1 MIVFY
6 NITREWYYKKN
17 YLKVNKEMHKF
28 SCLLL
33 LIGISFFSSFSSS
46 EDRLPLADKFV
57 IVLDAGHG
65 GKDPGRPTKLGYTEK
80 AIALKLVLKIG
91 RALEKNPNIKV
102 IYTRKTDVF
111 IELHER
117 ARIANKA
124 DADLF
129 VSIHCNAH
137 NTQAHGT
144 ETFVVGAANSQ
155 RNLNIAKEENEVIF
169 MENDHEE
176 NYEGFDPNSPESTIG
191 LTLMQEEY
199 VDQSIMLA
207 NLIETNFAKKTK
219 RKSRGVKQASLW
231 VMHNTYMPN
240 VLIETGFITN
250 KKEGAYL
257 NSKKGQEEISN
268 SIVTSILEYKKNIDQ
283 GSEEDITI
291 EDNIANTTLYTG
303 VEFKVQI
310 AASSRSVALKSYN
323 FKGLKELSKVKQGE
337 LYRYYS
343 GSTSDYDEIKAIQKT
358 AKTKGYPKCYIVAY
372 KNGTRVNLS
381 TVLKK

>member
-1 MIVFY
+1 
-6 NITREWYYKKN
+6 
-17 YLKVNKEMHKF
+17 MHKIG
-28 SCLLL
+28 CLVLI
-33 LIGISFFSSFSSS
+33 IGIIFFSSFSS
-46 EDRLPLADKFV
+46 EDEKNIITDKFV

-65 GKDPGRPTKLGYTEK
+65 GHDPGRPTKLGYTEK

-91 RALEKNPNIKV
+91 AALEKNPDIKV

-111 IELHER
+111 IKLRER

-137 NTQAHGT
+137 HTQAHGT
-144 ETFVVGAANSQ
+144 ETFVVGAANTE

-169 MENDHEE
+169 LEDDYAE
-176 NYEGFDPNSPESTIG
+176 NYEGFDPNSPESIIG

-207 NLIETNFAKKTK
+207 TLIENNFAKKTK

-231 VMHNTYMPN
+231 VMHNTYMPS

-257 NSKKGQEEISN
+257 NSNKGQNEISN
-268 SIVTSILEYKKNIDQ
+268 SIVTSILEYKSKLVKEATTAIVAQDNIDV
-283 GSEEDITI
+283 
-291 EDNIANTTLYTG
+291 NIYPD
-303 VEFKVQI
+303 VIFKVQI
-310 AASSRSVALKSYN
+310 AASKRKLALKPYN
-323 FKGLKELSKVKQGE
+323 FNKLKHLSRVKQGK
-337 LYRYYS
+337 LYKYYT
-343 GSTSDYDEIKAIQKT
+343 GNTNDYTVIKNIQKI
-358 AKTKGYPKCYIVAY
+358 AKEKGYPECFIVAY
-372 KNGTRVNLS
+372 KNNIQVNLS
-381 TVLKK
+381 DALNKSKAYLE

>member
-1 MIVFY
+1 
-6 NITREWYYKKN
+6 
-17 YLKVNKEMHKF
+17 MHKF
-28 SCLLL
+28 NCLLL
-33 LIGISFFSSFSSS
+33 LIGILFFSSFSSL
-46 EDRLPLADKFV
+46 EETTPIKDKFV

-65 GKDPGRPTKLGYTEK
+65 GHDPGRPTKLGYTEK

-91 RALEKNPNIKV
+91 KELEKNPSIKV

-111 IELHER
+111 IKLRER

-155 RNLNIAKEENEVIF
+155 RNLDIAKEENEVIF
-169 MENDHEE
+169 LEDDHAE
-176 NYEGFDPNSPESTIG
+176 NYEGFDPNSPESIIG

-207 NLIETNFAKKTK
+207 NLIETNFTKKTK

-231 VMHNTYMPN
+231 VMHNTYMPS

-257 NSKKGQEEISN
+257 NSKKGQEEISS
-268 SIVTSILEYKKNIDQ
+268 SIVTSILQYKKNIDQ
-283 GSEEDITI
+283 GSEENIIIKKSNTNTAVYNDI
-291 EDNIANTTLYTG
+291 
-303 VEFKVQI
+303 EFKVQI
-310 AASSRSVALKSYN
+310 AASSRNVALKSYN
-323 FKGLKELSKVKQGE
+323 FKGLKDLSKEKLGN
-337 LYRYYS
+337 LYKYFS
-343 GSTSDYDEIKAIQKT
+343 GSTNNYDEIKSIQKV

-372 KNGTRVNLS
+372 KNGVRVNLS
-381 TVLKK
+381 NILKK

>member
-1 MIVFY
+1 M
-6 NITREWYYKKN
+6 YKIN
-17 YLKVNKEMHKF
+17 
-28 SCLLL
+28 CLLL
-33 LIGISFFSSFSSS
+33 LIGIIFFSSFSSL
-46 EDRLPLADKFV
+46 EDTTPIKDKFV

-91 RALEKNPNIKV
+91 KALEKNPNIKV

-144 ETFVVGAANSQ
+144 ETFVVGASNSQ
-155 RNLNIAKEENEVIF
+155 RNLDIAKEENEVIF
-169 MENDHEE
+169 LEDDYSE
-176 NYEGFDPNSPESTIG
+176 NYEGFDPNSPESIIG

-207 NLIETNFAKKTK
+207 NLIETNFAKKNK

-231 VMHNTYMPN
+231 VMHNTYMPS

-268 SIVTSILEYKKNIDQ
+268 SIVVSILEYKKNINQ
-283 GSEEDITI
+283 GSEKDVITQ
-291 EDNIANTTLYTG
+291 ENIANTTTYKD
-303 VEFKVQI
+303 VVFKVQL
-310 AASSRSVALKSYN
+310 AASSKNLK
-323 FKGLKELSKVKQGE
+323 L
-337 LYRYYS
+337 
-343 GSTSDYDEIKAIQKT
+343 
-358 AKTKGYPKCYIVAY
+358 
-372 KNGTRVNLS
+372 
-381 TVLKK
+381 

>member
-1 MIVFY
+1 M
-6 NITREWYYKKN
+6 YKFN
-17 YLKVNKEMHKF
+17 
-28 SCLLL
+28 CLLL
-33 LIGISFFSSFSSS
+33 LIGILFFSSFSSLEKTKS
-46 EDRLPLADKFV
+46 IKDKFV

-80 AIALKLVLKIG
+80 SIALKLVLKIG
-91 RALEKNPNIKV
+91 KALERNPNIKV

-144 ETFVVGAANSQ
+144 ETFVVGASNSQ
-155 RNLNIAKEENEVIF
+155 RNLDIAKEENEVIF
-169 MENDHEE
+169 LEDDHAE
-176 NYEGFDPNSPESTIG
+176 NYEGFDPNSPESIIG

-231 VMHNTYMPN
+231 VMHNTYMPS

-268 SIVTSILEYKKNIDQ
+268 SIVTSLLEYKKNIDQ
-283 GSEEDITI
+283 GSEEDIIIKESTASK
-291 EDNIANTTLYTG
+291 EYKG
-303 VEFKVQI
+303 VVFKVQI
-310 AASSRSVALKSYN
+310 AASSRNLALKSYN
-323 FKGLKELSKVKQGE
+323 FKGLTNLSREKTKG
-337 LYRYYS
+337 LYRYFS
-343 GSTSDYDEIKAIQKT
+343 GSTNDYDKIKDLQRE
-358 AKTKGYPKCYIVAY
+358 AKTKGYTKCYIVAY
-372 KNGTRVNLS
+372 KNGVRVNLS
-381 TVLKK
+381 AVLKK

>member
-1 MIVFY
+1 
-6 NITREWYYKKN
+6 
-17 YLKVNKEMHKF
+17 MHK
-28 SCLLL
+28 LGYIIL
-33 LIGISFFSSFSSS
+33 LISIGLFSSFS
-46 EDRLPLADKFV
+46 EIDETKPPNDKFV

-65 GKDPGRPTKLGYTEK
+65 GSDPGRPTKLGYTEK
-80 AIALKLVLKIG
+80 EIALKLVLQIG
-91 RALEKNPNIKV
+91 KALEKNPNIKV

-111 IELHER
+111 IKLRER

-137 NTQAHGT
+137 HTQAHGT

-169 MENDHEE
+169 LEDDYAE
-176 NYEGFDPNSPESTIG
+176 NYEGFDPNSPESIIG

-231 VMHNTYMPN
+231 VMHNTYMPS

-257 NSKKGQEEISN
+257 NSKKGQNEISS
-268 SIVTSILEYKKNIDQ
+268 SIITSILEYKSKLAKDVVQVVPLIT
-283 GSEEDITI
+283 EDKS
-291 EDNIANTTLYTG
+291 G
-303 VEFKVQI
+303 VYKDIVFKVQI
-310 AASSRSVALKSYN
+310 AASSRKLALKSYN
-323 FKGLKELSKVKQGE
+323 FKGLKDLSKIKQGK

-343 GSTSDYDEIKAIQKT
+343 GNTNDYDEIKELQKV
-358 AKTKGYPKCYIVAY
+358 AKDKGYPKCFIVAY
-372 KNGTRVNLS
+372 KNGVKVNLS

>member
-1 MIVFY
+1 
-6 NITREWYYKKN
+6 
-17 YLKVNKEMHKF
+17 MHKF
-28 SCLLL
+28 KYLLL
-33 LIGISFFSSFSSS
+33 LIGVIFFSSFYYIEETKSVKG
-46 EDRLPLADKFV
+46 KFV

-65 GKDPGRPTKLGYTEK
+65 GHDPGRPTKLGYTEK

-91 RALEKNPNIKV
+91 KALERNPDIKV
-102 IYTRKTDVF
+102 IYTRTTDVF
-111 IELHER
+111 IKLRER

-144 ETFVVGAANSQ
+144 ETFVVGASNSQ
-155 RNLNIAKEENEVIF
+155 RNLDIAKEENEVIF
-169 MENDHEE
+169 LEDDYAE
-176 NYEGFDPNSPESTIG
+176 NYEGFDPNSPESIIG

-231 VMHNTYMPN
+231 VMHNTYMPS

-268 SIVTSILEYKKNIDQ
+268 SIVTSILEYKKSIDS
-283 GSEEDITI
+283 GNEDDIFIEEKVVNTDVYNDI
-291 EDNIANTTLYTG
+291 
-303 VEFKVQI
+303 VFKVQI
-310 AASSRSVALKSYN
+310 AASSRDLALKSYN
-323 FKGLKELSKVKQGE
+323 FNGLTNLSKAKQGN
-337 LYRYYS
+337 LYRYFS
-343 GSTSDYDEIKAIQKT
+343 GNTNDYEEIKVIQQT
-358 AKTKGYPKCYIVAY
+358 AKSKGYPKCYVVAY
-372 KNGTRVNLS
+372 KNGERVNLS
-381 TVLKK
+381 SLF

>member
-1 MIVFY
+1 
-6 NITREWYYKKN
+6 
-17 YLKVNKEMHKF
+17 MHKF
-28 SCLLL
+28 CYFIL
-33 LIGISFFSSFSSS
+33 GICILFFSSFS
-46 EDRLPLADKFV
+46 EVDENTPPNDKFV

-65 GKDPGRPTKLGYTEK
+65 GHDPGRPTKLGYTEK
-80 AIALKLVLKIG
+80 AIALKLVLQIG
-91 RALEKNPNIKV
+91 KELEKNPNIKV

-111 IELHER
+111 IKLRER

-137 NTQAHGT
+137 HTQAQGT

-155 RNLNIAKEENEVIF
+155 RNLDIAKEENEVIF
-169 MENDHEE
+169 LEDDYEE
-176 NYEGFDPNSPESTIG
+176 NYEGFDPNSPESIIG

-231 VMHNTYMPN
+231 VMHNTYMPS

-257 NSKKGQEEISN
+257 NSKKGQNEISN
-268 SIVTSILEYKKNIDQ
+268 SIVTSILEYKSKLAKDINPVEVIVENEETSIYKNVI
-283 GSEEDITI
+283 
-291 EDNIANTTLYTG
+291 
-303 VEFKVQI
+303 FKVQI
-310 AASSRSVALKSYN
+310 AASSRKLALKSYN
-323 FKGLKELSKVKQGE
+323 FKGLKDLSKVKQGK
-337 LYRYYS
+337 LYKYFS
-343 GSTSDYDEIKAIQKT
+343 GNTNNYNEIKKVQKR
-358 AKTKGYPKCYIVAY
+358 AKDKGYPKCFVVAY
-372 KNGTRVNLS
+372 KDEVRVNLS
-381 TVLKK
+381 TILKK

>member
-1 MIVFY
+1 
-6 NITREWYYKKN
+6 
-17 YLKVNKEMHKF
+17 MHKLSYIILF
-28 SCLLL
+28 LS
-33 LIGISFFSSFSSS
+33 IGIFSSFSVIDETIPSN
-46 EDRLPLADKFV
+46 DKFV

-65 GKDPGRPTKLGYTEK
+65 GHDPGRPTKLGYTEK
-80 AIALKLVLKIG
+80 AIALKLVLQIG
-91 RALEKNPNIKV
+91 KALEKNPNIKV

-111 IELHER
+111 IKLRER

-137 NTQAHGT
+137 HTQAHGT

-155 RNLNIAKEENEVIF
+155 RNLDIAKEENEVIF
-169 MENDHEE
+169 LEDDYAE
-176 NYEGFDPNSPESTIG
+176 NYEGFDPNSPESIIG

-207 NLIETNFAKKTK
+207 TLIETNFSRKTK

-231 VMHNTYMPN
+231 VMHNTYMPS

-257 NSKKGQEEISN
+257 NSKKGQNEISS
-268 SIVTSILEYKKNIDQ
+268 SIVTSILEYKSKLAKDVVPVVSSTTNNRP
-283 GSEEDITI
+283 DIYKDI
-291 EDNIANTTLYTG
+291 
-303 VEFKVQI
+303 VFKVQI
-310 AASSRSVALKSYN
+310 AAAKRNLALKSYN
-323 FKGLKELSKVKQGE
+323 FKGLKDLSKIKQGK

-343 GSTSDYDEIKAIQKT
+343 GNTNDYDEIKELQKV
-358 AKTKGYPKCYIVAY
+358 AKDKGYPKCFIVAY
-372 KNGTRVNLS
+372 KNGIRVNLS
-381 TVLKK
+381 TVLHK